1 MIKKQQRISIPQRS
15 RLPVLLLA
23 LLFSISAWADYPL
36 EIIELKG
43 RTSEEIIPIIQ
54 PLVEPDGVV
63 TGMQN
68 QLIIRTSPE
77 NLVEIKKLL
86 ESIDRPPRRLLI
98 YVRQGTASIGR
109 QYGQNV
115 DINTQVGKQTRVT
128 VGEGNKSEG
137 IRYRVH
143 SSGTRSHLDTTQH
156 IRATEGRPAFIVTGK
171 SVPVEE
177 QTTTVS
183 GGVVQQQN
191 TVRYKDVTTGFYV
204 TPRLHDKQVTLDI
217 SPHMERSG
225 AVSGTYDIQQAS
237 TTVSGRLGEWISVG
251 GATNRTTNNRAEIL
265 KESSTRSRDD
275 TDIQLLVEEVQ

>member
-1 MIKKQQRISIPQRS
+1 MIHTYSIASIRRIHRVSA
-15 RLPVLLLA
+15 LLLT
-23 LLFSISAWADYPL
+23 LLLSQFAWADYPL

-43 RTSEEIIPIIQ
+43 RTTEEIIPIIQ

-68 QLIIRTSPE
+68 QLIIRTSPQ
-77 NLVEIKKLL
+77 NLAEIKKLL
-86 ESIDRPPRRLLI
+86 QSIDRPPRRLII
-98 YVRQGTASIGR
+98 YVRQGSASIGR
-109 QYGQNV
+109 QYGQEV
-115 DINTQVGKQTRVT
+115 DINSQVGKHTRVM
-128 VGEGNKSEG
+128 VGEGNGKDGVSYR
-137 IRYRVH
+137 IR

-183 GGVVQQQN
+183 GGVLHQQN

-204 TPRLHDKQVTLDI
+204 TPRLHDQQVTLDI
-217 SPHMERSG
+217 SPHMERAST
-225 AVSGTYDIQQAS
+225 VQGTYDIQQAH
-237 TTVSGRLGEWISVG
+237 TTVSGRLGEWISIG
-251 GATNRTTNNRAEIL
+251 GATNRTTGNRSGIL

-275 TDIQLLVEEVQ
+275 TNIQLLVEEVQ